1 MSCFVWRSVCSCL
14 FPQASHISD
23 RREPSIRQA
32 FGSALSFCSVDVR
45 PNKVRPQGVM
55 LLNLEVLAKS
65 LRPVRF
71 SVKPEDARGRATKDR
86 HARDKGQACVAKC
99 CLRYLLSMH
108 PRPPERLV
116 SGDLAALFPLDRSYS
131 FLNHGSFGS
140 VPFEVL
146 EAQRILRMEI
156 EARPIEML
164 GRKMDGLMAQASA
177 CVARFVGVAPERF
190 GFVANATEGV
200 NAVLRSVRWERG
212 DEVIVLDH
220 VYNAMRQSLRR
231 LEHESGVVLR
241 EAVVTLPLRSS
252 RAFVDAVVQEITP
265 RTKMLLIDHIT
276 SPTALIVPVAEIGA
290 IAAARGI
297 CMLIDGAHAP
307 GSIDLNI
314 DRIPCDAYTANLHKW
329 CCAPKGCAFVTA
341 SEHFASQLR
350 PLATSHRYGEG
361 LTREF
366 AWQGTRDMSPFLTA
380 PAALR
385 FFDRFGWDAVRA
397 HNHALAVWTQQ
408 FLTQAWGVE
417 PLCPLDGSM
426 LASMAPVALPAA
438 VQARFASEEALQ
450 AHLYDAHR
458 IEIPVINWKGH
469 WHVRVSCHLH
479 TTPALIERLC
489 EVVSGLA

>member
-1 MSCFVWRSVCSCL
+1 MSCFVRRFRVLVSVSAGK
-14 FPQASHISD
+14 PH
-23 RREPSIRQA
+23 
-32 FGSALSFCSVDVR
+32 FGSSRTIYSAGVRVCLEFLFGGCSSKQS
-45 PNKVRPQGVM
+45 P
-55 LLNLEVLAKS
+55 S
-65 LRPVRF
+65 
-71 SVKPEDARGRATKDR
+71 ARGDGPESGSSGKIVATGQVQRQTRGRTTKDR
-86 HARDKGQACVAKC
+86 HARDTGQACVAKC

-190 GFVANATEGV
+190 GFVANATDGV

-297 CMLIDGAHAP
+297 FMLIDGAHAP

-458 IEIPVINWKGH
+458 IEIPVINWKGR

-479 TTPALIERLC
+479 TTPALIERLR